1 MFKYKRIEDL
11 ENVAIEVFKYA
22 SKASVSLSK
31 SRDSKEKIQISYK
44 ALDMIYTAMHWMGA

>member
-22 SKASVSLSK
+22 SKASVLLSK